1 MTIPHSAFRISKS
14 NESVCIR
21 VQIYKNHTGLIAM
34 TDKTSHILVVDDELS
49 MRELLEYMLNREG
62 YQVTCAEDGRKAI
75 RLVEKNQYDLL
86 LCDIKLGDI
95 SGLDVL
101 RASKKSSQDTVVILI
116 SAFASTET
124 AVEAMNEGAYDYVPK
139 PFDKDELLQTV
150 AKALNIK
157 TVEHEKQLIN
167 DQLKESLHFG
177 FIVGTSP
184 AMRHIYKLILQVA
197 KTKTNVLITGESG
210 TGKELIAKAVH
221 QESDRSDQPFVVINC
236 GGIPE
241 TLMESE
247 LFGHKKG
254 SFTGASS
261 DKKGLFEE
269 AHKGTIFL
277 DEIGELSLP
286 IQVKLLRAV
295 QEKVFK
301 AVGGNEDISVDMRI
315 LSATNKNLEKEVIA
329 GNFREDLFYRLNVI
343 EIKVPPLR
351 ERKADLR
358 PLAQYFLEKYSREM
372 GKEIT
377 KFSSYA
383 IDMLNKYDFPGNIRE
398 LENLLER
405 SVALSTTNIILP
417 DSLALSIH
425 KRRWIEGFEDRR
437 FDLDDV
443 SRGVSLDV
451 ILEEIERAYLKKALD
466 CSNGSK
472 NKAAELL
479 GISFRSLRYR
489 LDKLRIEK

>member
-1 MTIPHSAFRISKS
+1 MTENTP
-14 NESVCIR
+14 
-21 VQIYKNHTGLIAM
+21 
-34 TDKTSHILVVDDELS
+34 HILVVDDELS
-49 MRELLEYMLNREG
+49 MREVLEYMLTKEG
-62 YQVTCAEDGRKAI
+62 YQVTCAENGRAAI
-75 RLVEKNQYDLL
+75 DLTEKGQFDLL
-86 LCDIKLGDI
+86 LCDIRLGDI

-101 RASKKSSQDTVVILI
+101 RASKKNNQDTVVILI
-116 SAFASTET
+116 SAYASTET

-139 PFDKDELLQTV
+139 PFDKDELMQTI
-150 AKALNIK
+150 AKALDLK
-157 TVEHEKQLIN
+157 TVEDEKKQL
-167 DQLKESLHFG
+167 DVQLKENLHFG
-177 FIVGTSP
+177 LIVGSSP
-184 AMRHIYKLILQVA
+184 AMSHIYKLIQQVA
-197 KTKTNVLITGESG
+197 NTKTNVLITGESG
-210 TGKELIAKAVH
+210 TGKELIAQAIH

-254 SFTGASS
+254 SFTGATQ
-261 DKKGLFEE
+261 DKKGLFEV

-277 DEIGELSLP
+277 DEIGELSVP

-301 AVGGNEDISVDMRI
+301 PVGGNEDISVDIRI
-315 LSATNKNLEKEVIA
+315 ISATNKNLEKEVIA
-329 GNFREDLFYRLNVI
+329 GAFREDLFYRLNVI

-358 PLAQYFLEKYSREM
+358 PLAQHFLEKYSKEM
-372 GKEIT
+372 GKEIS

-425 KRRWIEGFEDRR
+425 KRRWIEGVEDRR
-437 FDLDDV
+437 FDLDEV
-443 SRGVSLDV
+443 SRGVSLDR

-466 CSNGSK
+466 CSNGNK
-472 NKAAELL
+472 NKASDLL

-489 LDKLRIEK
+489 LDKLSVEK

>member
-1 MTIPHSAFRISKS
+1 MAQSAHK
-14 NESVCIR
+14 
-21 VQIYKNHTGLIAM
+21 
-34 TDKTSHILVVDDELS
+34 ILVVDDELS
-49 MRELLEYMLNREG
+49 MRELLEYMLTSEG
-62 YQVTCAEDGRKAI
+62 YGVTCAETGREAI
-75 RLVEKNQYDLL
+75 SLLEKEHFDLL
-86 LCDIKLGDI
+86 LCDIRLGDI
-95 SGLDVL
+95 TGLDVL
-101 RASKKSSQDTVVILI
+101 RASRKQNPDNVVILI
-116 SAFASTET
+116 SAYTTTET

-139 PFDKDELLQTV
+139 PFDKDELLATV
-150 AKALNIK
+150 AKALELRSI
-157 TVEHEKQLIN
+157 EHEKKQI
-167 DQLKESLHFG
+167 DDELKKNLHFG
-177 FIVGTSP
+177 MIVGNSP
-184 AMRHIYKLILQVA
+184 AMRHIYKLIQQVA

-210 TGKELIAKAVH
+210 TGKEIIAKAIH
-221 QESDRSDQPFVVINC
+221 QESERSSQPFMVINC

-254 SFTGASS
+254 SFTGANQ
-261 DKKGLFEE
+261 DKKGLFEM
-269 AHKGTIFL
+269 AHKGTVFL

-301 AVGGNEDISVDMRI
+301 PVGGSEDISVDIRI
-315 LSATNKNLEKEVIA
+315 VSATNKSLEEEVIA

-358 PLAQYFLEKYSREM
+358 ALAQHFLEKYSTEM
-372 GKEIT
+372 GKKIT

-383 IDMLNKYDFPGNIRE
+383 IELLKKYDFPGNIRE

-417 DSLALSIH
+417 DSLALSLH
-425 KRRWIEGFEDRR
+425 KRRWIEGFKDRR
-437 FDLDDV
+437 FDLDEV
-443 SRGVSLDV
+443 SRGVALDS
-451 ILEEIERAYLKKALD
+451 ILEEIEREYLKKALD
-466 CSNGSK
+466 CSNGNK
-472 NKAAELL
+472 NKASELL

-489 LDKLRIEK
+489 LDKLGIDT

>member
-1 MTIPHSAFRISKS
+1 MT
-14 NESVCIR
+14 E
-21 VQIYKNHTGLIAM
+21 
-34 TDKTSHILVVDDELS
+34 KTSHILVVDDELS

-62 YQVTCAEDGRKAI
+62 YQVTCAENGRKAI
-75 RLVEKNQYDLL
+75 KLLEKNQYDML

-101 RASKKSSQDTVVILI
+101 RASKKNSQDTVVILI
-116 SAFASTET
+116 SAYASTET

-150 AKALNIK
+150 AKALDIR
-157 TVEHEKQLIN
+157 TVEHEKQLLN
-167 DQLKESLHFG
+167 DQLKENLHFG
-177 FIVGTSP
+177 MLVGTSP
-184 AMRHIYKLILQVA
+184 SMRHIYKLILQVA

-254 SFTGASS
+254 SFTGATS

-301 AVGGNEDISVDMRI
+301 AVGGTEDISVDMRI

-358 PLAQYFLEKYSREM
+358 PLAQYFLEKYSKEM

-425 KRRWIEGFEDRR
+425 KRRWIEGFKDRR

-443 SRGVSLDV
+443 SRGVSLDI
-451 ILEEIERAYLKKALD
+451 ILEEIERAYLRKALD

>member
-1 MTIPHSAFRISKS
+1 MTEK
-14 NESVCIR
+14 
-21 VQIYKNHTGLIAM
+21 M
-34 TDKTSHILVVDDELS
+34 SHILVVDDELS

-62 YQVTCAEDGRKAI
+62 YQVTCAGDGRKAI
-75 RLVEKNQYDLL
+75 RLLEKNQYDLL

-101 RASKKSSQDTVVILI
+101 RASQKNSQDTVVILI
-116 SAFASTET
+116 SAYASTET

-150 AKALNIK
+150 AKALDIR
-157 TVEHEKQLIN
+157 TVEHEKQLLN
-167 DQLKESLHFG
+167 DQLKENLHFG
-177 FIVGTSP
+177 MLVGTSP
-184 AMRHIYKLILQVA
+184 SMRHIYKLILQVA

-221 QESDRSDQPFVVINC
+221 QKSDRSDQPFVVINC

-254 SFTGASS
+254 SFTGATS

-301 AVGGNEDISVDMRI
+301 AVGGTEDISVDMRI

-358 PLAQYFLEKYSREM
+358 PLAQYFLEKYSKEM
-372 GKEIT
+372 GKKIT

-425 KRRWIEGFEDRR
+425 KRRWIEGFKDRR

-443 SRGVSLDV
+443 SRGVSLDI
-451 ILEEIERAYLKKALD
+451 ILEEIERAYLRKALD

-489 LDKLRIEK
+489 LDKLRIE

>member
-1 MTIPHSAFRISKS
+1 M
-14 NESVCIR
+14 
-21 VQIYKNHTGLIAM
+21 
-34 TDKTSHILVVDDELS
+34 VVDDEPS
-49 MRELLEYMLNREG
+49 MREVLELMLTREG
-62 YQVTCAEDGRKAI
+62 YTVTCAENGRTAI
-75 RLVEKNQYDLL
+75 GLLEKNPYDLM

-101 RASKKSSQDTVVILI
+101 QASKKCNPDTVVILI
-116 SAFASTET
+116 SAYASTET

-139 PFDKDELLQTV
+139 PFDKDELMQTV
-150 AKALNIK
+150 AKALDLK
-157 TVEHEKQLIN
+157 TIEHEREQLG
-167 DQLKESLHFG
+167 DQLKENLHFG
-177 FIVGTSP
+177 VLIGNSP
-184 AMRHIYKLILQVA
+184 AMQHIYKLIMQVA

-210 TGKELIAKAVH
+210 TGKELIAKSIH
-221 QESDRSDQPFVVINC
+221 QESDRSDRPLVVINC

-241 TLMESE
+241 PLMESE

-254 SFTGASS
+254 SFTGATQ
-261 DKKGLFEE
+261 DKKGLFEI

-301 AVGGNEDISVDMRI
+301 PVGGNEDISVDIRI
-315 LSATNKNLEKEVIA
+315 ISATNKYLEKEVIA

-351 ERKADLR
+351 DRKTDLR
-358 PLAQYFLEKYSREM
+358 LLAQHFLEKYSKEM
-372 GKEIT
+372 GKEIS

-383 IDMLNKYDFPGNIRE
+383 IDLLNKYDFPGNIRE

-417 DSLALSIH
+417 DSLALSLH
-425 KRRWIEGFEDRR
+425 KRRWIEGFKDRR
-437 FDLDDV
+437 FDLDEV
-443 SRGVSLDV
+443 PRGVSLDG
-451 ILEEIERAYLKKALD
+451 ILEEIERGYLRKALD
-466 CSNGSK
+466 CSNGNK
-472 NKAAELL
+472 NKAADLL
-479 GISFRSLRYR
+479 GVSFRSLRYR
-489 LDKLRIEK
+489 LDKLGIEK

>member
-1 MTIPHSAFRISKS
+1 MI
-14 NESVCIR
+14 E
-21 VQIYKNHTGLIAM
+21 
-34 TDKTSHILVVDDELS
+34 KTSHILVVDDELS
-49 MRELLEYMLNREG
+49 MRELLELMLNREG
-62 YQVTCAEDGRKAI
+62 YRVTCAEDGRKAV
-75 RLVEKNQYDLL
+75 RLLEKNRYDLL

-116 SAFASTET
+116 SAYASTET

-139 PFDKDELLQTV
+139 PFNKDELLQTV
-150 AKALNIK
+150 AKALDIR
-157 TVEHEKQLIN
+157 TVEHEKQLLN
-167 DQLKESLHFG
+167 AQLKENLHFG
-177 FIVGTSP
+177 FLVGTSP

-210 TGKELIAKAVH
+210 TGKELIANAVY
-221 QESDRSDQPFVVINC
+221 QESDRSDQPFIVINC

-254 SFTGASS
+254 SFTGANA

-277 DEIGELSLP
+277 DEIGELSLSL
-286 IQVKLLRAV
+286 QVKLLRAV
-295 QEKVFK
+295 QEKAFK
-301 AVGGNEDISVDMRI
+301 PVGGTEDISVDIRI

-425 KRRWIEGFEDRR
+425 KRRWIEGFGDRR

-443 SRGVSLDV
+443 SRGVSLDS